1 MFAVPVAVALKVT
14 LQDDAAGFEP
24 AIATSVAGLPVKVPA
39 APVRVKATVPCGDP
53 LLLPFLLF
61 VTVAV
66 QVVEPPTATGFG
78 LHETTVL
85 VGSAASVNV
94 TSACIADCSP
104 TEVTWKLAPCCTS
117 WTMK

>member
-1 MFAVPVAVALKVT
+1 AAVALKVT

-24 AIATSVAGLPVKVPA
+24 AIVTSVAGFPVKVPA
-39 APVRVKATVPCGDP
+39 APERVKVTVPCGDP
-53 LLLPFLLF
+53 LLLPFLVF